1 LPQGVS
7 KILTDIVIGVNTFL
21 KAFLVR
27 FRFVRFL
34 ALARNHETLGQ
45 LGWLHVDFD
54 DLLLSGEEP
63 IPWFSYGA
71 IDYLNQ
77 TISPNS
83 SVLELGGGL
92 LAIGWREEIPS
103 PLLNPTKPGPRR

>member
-1 LPQGVS
+1 MS
-7 KILTDIVIGVNTFL
+7 KILTDIVIGMNTFL

-34 ALARNHETLGQ
+34 ALARNHGTLGQ
-45 LGWLHVDFD
+45 LGWLHVDFE

-83 SVLELGGGL
+83 SVLELGGGGPP
-92 LAIGWREEIPS
+92 AIGWREEIPS
-103 PLLNPTKPGPRR
+103 PLLNPTRTGPRR